1 MLNFFFDTGAR
12 RRPTG
17 LQGHIAKAFGA
28 GTAVW
33 VVYAAA
39 FSRADSLTLTMT
51 FLSLMLA
58 LTFALIGPRPSSNR
72 ERISFMDMGLSFAS
86 VAVGIYF
93 VAQADSIA
101 QRITLF
107 DPLTQTDVIFATA
120 ILALTMEAM
129 RRTVGMGL
137 TTIVVVFLIYN
148 LFGDRLGGVLGH
160 GLITYNHFLDITV
173 FTTDGLF
180 GVPLRVAATY
190 AFLFVLFGTA
200 LSKTGG
206 AQFFFDLAAF
216 LTGRSVGGPAKIAVV
231 SSGLYGT
238 ISGSPTSDVVTTGS
252 VTIPMMKKMGY
263 KSSFAAAVEVS
274 ASTGGSLLPPVM
286 GAAAFIMA
294 EYTGIEYVDIALAA
308 LIPALLY
315 YVPIY
320 VQVHLRALKHG
331 LAGVDR
337 SQIRPLGTILREGGL
352 FIVPLVVISWALLN
366 GYTPTYSAVYGIA
379 SIMVV
384 SMLRKSTRLSL
395 WSIYDI
401 LSETSVRMVAVA
413 GACAAAGLVI
423 GGITMTGLASKFS
436 TMVFMISGTD
446 VLLSLIVAAVLTTLL
461 GMGMPTPSAYIL
473 AAVLISPVMQQLGI
487 DQLAGHLFLL
497 YFAVMSAL
505 TPPVAVAAYAASA
518 IADENPLVIAV
529 NSVKIAIG
537 AFLIPFAFVYNPGL
551 LLQGSVVEICIAVST
566 AIIGLFFTAVAI
578 EGYLTGPIARGPRIA
593 CFGAALA
600 VLFGGILIALI
611 ATAFIIAAFLWNR
624 RAQPDDNGTTVVDAQ
639 DSKAEK
645 RPAAE

>member
-1 MLNFFFDTGAR
+1 MIGFLFDTGVR
-12 RRPTG
+12 RRPEGWIGT
-17 LQGHIAKAFGA
+17 AARTFAA

-33 VVYAAA
+33 VIWAAG
-39 FSRADSLTLTMT
+39 FSRQDSLTLTMT
-51 FLSLMLA
+51 FLALMLVLTFLLIGPGPNAARDRVAWPDLILALLSAVAGGYFVASADAISMRITLLDPLSAVDIGFATLVLA
-58 LTFALIGPRPSSNR
+58 LTI
-72 ERISFMDMGLSFAS
+72 
-86 VAVGIYF
+86 
-93 VAQADSIA
+93 
-101 QRITLF
+101 
-107 DPLTQTDVIFATA
+107 
-120 ILALTMEAM
+120 EAM

-137 TTIVVVFLIYN
+137 TSIVLVFLAYN

-160 GLITYNHFLDITV
+160 GRISYTHFLDITV

-206 AQFFFDLAAF
+206 AQFFFDIAAL
-216 LTGRSVGGPAKIAVV
+216 LTGRTPGGPAKIAVV

-263 KSSFAAAVEVS
+263 APTFAAAVEVA

-294 EYTGIEYVDIALAA
+294 EYTGIDYVDIAIAA

-320 VQVHLRALKHG
+320 VQVHLRALSKG
-331 LAGVDR
+331 LAGIDR
-337 SQIRPLGTILREGGL
+337 SQIPPAGTVLRQGGL
-352 FIVPLVVISWALLN
+352 FIIPLFVISWALIN
-366 GYTPTYSAVYGIA
+366 GYTPTYSALYGLAAVIA
-379 SIMVV
+379 VATV
-384 SMLRKSTRLSL
+384 RKSTRLGPRAVF
-395 WSIYDI
+395 DV

-436 TMVFMISGTD
+436 TLVFMISGTD
-446 VLLSLIVAAVLTTLL
+446 VVLSLIVAAVLTTLL

-473 AAVLISPVMQQLGI
+473 AAVLIAPVMNRLGI
-487 DQLAGHLFLL
+487 DEMAGHLFIL

-518 IADENPLVIAV
+518 IADENPLRIAAQ
-529 NSVKIAIG
+529 SVKIALG
-537 AFLIPFAFVYNPGL
+537 AFLIPFVFVFQPGL
-551 LLQGSVVEICIAVST
+551 LLQGPIGGIVFAVVT
-566 AIIGLFFTAVAI
+566 ALIGLIAAAVAI
-578 EGYLTGPIARGPRIA
+578 EGYLYRPLAGWLRAVV
-593 CFGAALA
+593 FAAAMA
-600 VLFGGILIALI
+600 VLFGGWIVV
-611 ATAFIIAAFLWNR
+611 AFGIAAMTAVVLAER
-624 RAQPDDNGTTVVDAQ
+624 RSLSAAP
-639 DSKAEK
+639 AE
-645 RPAAE
+645 